1 MLVLLLLIAGAGF
14 AVAASMM
21 FTWASG
27 KSPLWNV
34 FFGAVL
40 ALAGAGILLLL
51 VLFAMRQFAS
61 DL

>member
-1 MLVLLLLIAGAGF
+1 MLVLLLLIAGA

-51 VLFAMRQFAS
+51 ILFAIRQFAS

>member
-1 MLVLLLLIAGAGF
+1 MLVLLFIAGAAVF
-14 AVAASMM
+14 AIAASMM

-40 ALAGAGILLLL
+40 ALAGAGILLRLI
-51 VLFAMRQFAS
+51 LFAMRQFAN